1 MNSKPNNLQEFA
13 VIPLREKAAYF
24 IGECGSCGM
33 FYYLTI
39 TLSTF
44 FFTDIMHISP
54 ITLGTIIIAPR
65 VFDGLSDLL
74 VGSLVD
80 RTHTKW

>member
-1 MNSKPNNLQEFA
+1 MNTKPNNLQEFA
-13 VIPLREKAAYF
+13 VIPMREKIAYF

-44 FFTDIMHISP
+44 FFTDVMHVSP
-54 ITLGTIIIAPR
+54 IALGAIIIGSR
-65 VFDGLSDLL
+65 LFDVLSDLISRL
-74 VGSLVD
+74 VG
-80 RTHTKW
+80 